1 MAEAE
6 VSYRRE
12 RIDRGVKARS
22 DTIFALSS
30 YRELLYLLLPRVFPV
45 VALIALPLVLKGYWG
60 AVLVHV
66 CLFAILALSWDF
78 LASVGLFSLGQA
90 LFFGAGAYIAG
101 CLNHYLGW
109 PIYLT
114 LPLGTLGGAFLSTAL
129 LAPVIR
135 LRGIYFAMVTLAFP
149 MMAPRVIQALN
160 VAGGT
165 EGLSALALFPSD
177 LGAAYLVVGVLLIC
191 LFAFRRIINEDYG
204 IVIIGIRDDDQA
216 VMAGAIN
223 IHWFKVQVLF
233 ISSLVG
239 AFAGAFMTHYI
250 QFVGLSA
257 FALDFSILPLASV
270 ALGGSGSFAGAV
282 LGSFILVPLSESLRA
297 FGGLR
302 IVLYSVILIGSI
314 IGLPEGIFH
323 YIERKY
329 HQFERLVEI

>member
-1 MAEAE
+1 VAEAE

-45 VALIALPLVLKGYWG
+45 AALIALPLVLKGYWG

-129 LAPVIR
+129 LAPVVR
-135 LRGIYFAMVTLAFP
+135 LRGIYFAMVSLAFP

-191 LFAFRRIINEDYG
+191 LFGVRRIINEDYG
-204 IVIIGIRDDDQA
+204 IVIIGIRDDDRA

-257 FALDFSILPLASV
+257 FSLDFSILPLASV

-297 FGGLR
+297 LGGLR
-302 IVLYSVILIGSI
+302 TVLYSVILIGSI

-329 HQFERLVEI
+329 HQFERLVEV

>member
-1 MAEAE
+1 VAEAE

-45 VALIALPLVLKGYWG
+45 AALIALPLVLKGYWG

-66 CLFAILALSWDF
+66 CVYAILALSWDF

-129 LAPVIR
+129 LAPVVR
-135 LRGIYFAMVTLAFP
+135 LRGIYFAMVSLAFP

-191 LFAFRRIINEDYG
+191 LFGFRRIINEDYG
-204 IVIIGIRDDDQA
+204 IVIIGIRDDDRA

-257 FALDFSILPLASV
+257 FSLEFSILPLASV

-297 FGGLR
+297 LGGLR
-302 IVLYSVILIGSI
+302 TVLYSLILIGSI

-329 HQFERLVEI
+329 HQLERLVEV

>member
-191 LFAFRRIINEDYG
+191 LFGFRRIINEDYG

-297 FGGLR
+297 LGGLR

-329 HQFERLVEI
+329 HQFERLVEV

>member
-329 HQFERLVEI
+329 HQFERLVEV